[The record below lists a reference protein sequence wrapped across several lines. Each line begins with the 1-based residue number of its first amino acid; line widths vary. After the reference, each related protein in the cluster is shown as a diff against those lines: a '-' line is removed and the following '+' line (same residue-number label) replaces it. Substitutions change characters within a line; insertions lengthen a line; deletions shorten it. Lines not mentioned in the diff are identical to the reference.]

1 MYVCLCHGVTDR
13 SIREAAARGASTL
26 DALAAETGAG
36 SCCGACRPLALAIL
50 QESAGSAA
58 PLASLSAH
66 AAA

>member
-13 SIREAAARGASTL
+13 TIREAAARGVSTL

-36 SCCGACRPLALAIL
+36 TCCGACRPLALEIL
-50 QESAGSAA
+50 AEPALPAA
-58 PLASLSAH
+58 LPFHAAH